1 MSIHLDG
8 LTEEQVEMLDHM
20 WSLDTMEDY
29 MTWYDLLDR
38 QDQMMADTLQ
48 RLILLEALDDSM
60 AKTKIFPD
68 AKMQLKKF
76 ML

>member
-1 MSIHLDG
+1 MSIHLEC

-29 MTWYDLLDR
+29 MMWYDLLDEK
-38 QDQMMADTLQ
+38 DQRLADTLQ
-48 RLILLEALDDSM
+48 RLILLETLDESM
-60 AKTKIFPD
+60 ARTKIFPD
-68 AKMQLKKF
+68 AKIQLKQF

>member
-29 MTWYDLLDR
+29 MTWYNLLDR

>member
-29 MTWYDLLDR
+29 MMWYDLLDEK
-38 QDQMMADTLQ
+38 DQRLADTLQ
-48 RLILLEALDDSM
+48 RLILLEALDDAM

-68 AKMQLKKF
+68 AKTQLKQF

>member
-1 MSIHLDG
+1 MSIHLEG

-29 MTWYDLLDR
+29 MMWYDLLDEK
-38 QDQMMADTLQ
+38 DQRLADTLQ
-48 RLILLEALDDSM
+48 RLILLETLDESM

-68 AKMQLKKF
+68 AKIQLKQF

>member
-48 RLILLEALDDSM
+48 RLILLEALDDAM

-68 AKMQLKKF
+68 AKIQLKQF